1 MNLNARNAY
10 TRVQAEGL
18 TGRALEAAVL
28 DRCALEMRALVE
40 RKAPTSLEFHA
51 TLGRNRELWSLFVAG
66 VADPACSLPDDL
78 KVNIG
83 QLAIFMEAQ
92 MRKAVATQ
100 DVQALEPMI
109 YINRHLAAGLRGKAG
124 VELPPLP

>member
-1 MNLNARNAY
+1 MNLNVRNAY
-10 TRVQAEGL
+10 ARTQADGL

-28 DRCALEMRALVE
+28 DRCAHEMTILMQKEPAS
-40 RKAPTSLEFHA
+40 AQEFHA
-51 TLGRNRELWSLFVAG
+51 SLGRNRELWSLFVAG
-66 VADPACSLPDDL
+66 VADPACSLPEDL
-78 KVNIG
+78 KTNIG

-100 DVQALEPMI
+100 DVQALEPII

-124 VELPPLP
+124 VELSPLP